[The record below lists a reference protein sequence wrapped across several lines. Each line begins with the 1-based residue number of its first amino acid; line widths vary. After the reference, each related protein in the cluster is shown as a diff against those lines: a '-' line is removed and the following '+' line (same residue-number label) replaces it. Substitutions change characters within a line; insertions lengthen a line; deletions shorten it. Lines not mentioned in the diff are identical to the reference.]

1 MNNAHK
7 KTSKSKSKISINPCK
22 MLTKTQIKG
31 IKEHLEKA
39 QNPIFFFDN
48 DPDGLCSFLILQRYC
63 GKGKGVPIR
72 SFPELNA
79 EYFRK
84 VNELN
89 ADYIFILDKPVV
101 SEEFFREVE
110 KHNIPVVWV
119 DHHTV
124 NKGLVPTFVDYYN
137 PVFNKKKSNEPV
149 TALCYQITNK
159 KDDLWLAVVGCISDG
174 FFPDFYEDFEKKYP
188 DLAIKTKEA
197 FNVLYKS
204 QTGKI
209 ARILSFGLK
218 DRTTNVINMLRF
230 LMKVKSPYEI
240 LEENSKIPSL
250 YRRFM
255 QIDSKYQ
262 RLLEKAIC
270 LGKRADKFLFFQYS
284 GDLSISGELANELM
298 YAFPEKIIVVAY
310 IKGAKA
316 NISMR
321 GKNSRMIFLEAIKNL
336 ENATGGGHDIAV
348 GGQIK
353 SEDVKRFRE
362 NLEKVLNSS

>member
-1 MNNAHK
+1 
-7 KTSKSKSKISINPCK
+7 
-22 MLTKTQIKG
+22 MLTKKQVKE

-39 QNPIFFFDN
+39 QNPVFFFDN

-63 GKGKGVPIR
+63 GKGKGVPVR
-72 SFPELNA
+72 SFPGLNA

-84 VNELN
+84 VNELD
-89 ADYIFILDKPVV
+89 ADYIFILDKPIV

-110 KHNIPVVWV
+110 KHNIPIVWI
-119 DHHTV
+119 DHHIAD
-124 NKGLVPTFVDYYN
+124 KRSIPTFANYYN
-137 PVFNKKKSNEPV
+137 PLFNKKKSNEPV
-149 TALCYQITNK
+149 TALCYQITKK
-159 KDDLWLAVVGCISDG
+159 KDDLWLAVVGCISDR

-197 FNVLYKS
+197 FTILYKS

-240 LEENSKIPSL
+240 LEENSKILPFQK
-250 YRRFM
+250 RFS

-262 RLLEKAIC
+262 RFLEKAIYI
-270 LGKRADKFLFFQYS
+270 GKKADKLLFFQYG
-284 GDLSISGELANELM
+284 GDLSISGELANGLM
-298 YAFPEKIIVVAY
+298 YLFPEKIIVVVY

-353 SEDVKRFRE
+353 SEDIERFRE
-362 NLEKVLNSS
+362 NLEKILNSS